1 MKKALCITCC
11 LLTAACTASVQ
22 QQKQIS
28 IAERTNELINKMEQ
42 TNDPLLVIDA
52 YKNVYET
59 KSPDFDIL
67 KLTEPNSKPEC
78 FENAYKSVYHST
90 RAYKNNTDEC
100 ILYRRNTKESQ
111 VGFFDYQRFLG
122 AKSIIKDDDSF
133 LKLVQIYDRIKE
145 CDFLE
150 EKTTIEK
157 EQCKQDLRQNIKLR
171 TEKTVTCMDAEQQG
185 YTSLLKDVGYDYTS
199 TIKQLEEEKRS
210 RTQALLSMSE
220 KERKKYTYDNYFKI
234 AEMHETAMREQAHDK
249 LLEKIQ
255 KFGKENLC
263 TTTKWKQE
271 IKSLGY
277 PVK

>member
-1 MKKALCITCC
+1 
-11 LLTAACTASVQ
+11 
-22 QQKQIS
+22 
-28 IAERTNELINKMEQ
+28 
-42 TNDPLLVIDA
+42 
-52 YKNVYET
+52 
-59 KSPDFDIL
+59 
-67 KLTEPNSKPEC
+67 
-78 FENAYKSVYHST
+78 
-90 RAYKNNTDEC
+90 
-100 ILYRRNTKESQ
+100 
-111 VGFFDYQRFLG
+111 
-122 AKSIIKDDDSF
+122 
-133 LKLVQIYDRIKE
+133 
-145 CDFLE
+145 
-150 EKTTIEK
+150 
-157 EQCKQDLRQNIKLR
+157 
-171 TEKTVTCMDAEQQG
+171 MDAEQQE

-234 AEMHETAMREQAHDK
+234 AEIHEKEMREQAHDK

>member
-28 IAERTNELINKMEQ
+28 IVERTNELINKMEQ
-42 TNDPLLVIDA
+42 TNDPLLVIDT

-78 FENAYKSVYHST
+78 FENAYKSVYYST

-122 AKSIIKDDDSF
+122 TNSIIKDDDSF

-171 TEKTVTCMDAEQQG
+171 TEKTVTCMDAEQQE

-234 AEMHETAMREQAHDK
+234 AEIHEKEMRKLAHDK

-277 PVK
+277 LVK